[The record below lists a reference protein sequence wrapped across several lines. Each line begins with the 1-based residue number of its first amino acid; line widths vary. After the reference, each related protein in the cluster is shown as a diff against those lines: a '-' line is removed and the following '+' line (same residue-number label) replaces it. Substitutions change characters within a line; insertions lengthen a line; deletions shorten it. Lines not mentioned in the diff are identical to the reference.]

1 MKTITVD
8 YANAISNT
16 LEELLS
22 IKLRD
27 VDCNYAKME
36 KICQGSFSEG
46 LTETYYVDGKEI
58 LEVFYKTVVE
68 DCKIKLLMEVKE

>member
-1 MKTITVD
+1 MNTITVD
-8 YANAISNT
+8 YVNVISDS
-16 LEELLS
+16 LEGLLS

-36 KICQGSFSEG
+36 KICQGDFSEG

>member
-1 MKTITVD
+1 MNTITVD
-8 YANAISNT
+8 YANAISDS

-36 KICQGSFSEG
+36 KICQGKFPEG

>member
-1 MKTITVD
+1 MSTVTVD
-8 YANAISNT
+8 YEEAISDS

-36 KICQGSFSEG
+36 KTSQGDFSEG

>member
-1 MKTITVD
+1 MNTITVD
-8 YANAISNT
+8 YANAISDS

-27 VDCNYAKME
+27 VDCNYAKLE
-36 KICQGSFSEG
+36 KISQGDFSEG